1 MSCRDHV
8 HCHWVLTSTSVTT
21 RFVRK
26 PWVQLKGDWYSAV
39 CTIIIIDRPCKSG
52 SRVSVYRERKNRVG
66 NCLYFIYRNVE
77 SYCLLHLR
85 TLLNISR
92 WSPSTLGKVPQ
103 GAWSSFSQVQMC
115 QPSLC
120 LVSRHDKMLQELEV
134 QLASQMLASNVSF
147 PPSSGSQMLS
157 VVFVLISQYVTGLWI
172 SVEI

>member
-1 MSCRDHV
+1 MNVRTGWATVYILSTGMSSDIVYFTCALSLTFFGDPLP
-8 HCHWVLTSTSVTT
+8 HWAK
-21 RFVRK
+21 F
-26 PWVQLKGDWYSAV
+26 LK
-39 CTIIIIDRPCKSG
+39 
-52 SRVSVYRERKNRVG
+52 
-66 NCLYFIYRNVE
+66 
-77 SYCLLHLR
+77 
-85 TLLNISR
+85 
-92 WSPSTLGKVPQ
+92 